1 MELFLYY
8 SYCDG
13 VAHLFLRGCGGA
25 TFTRNPWPSLAKQS
39 QDYGLMV
46 IIYKLSVHVRSQRQ
60 CHTVANRAHGH
71 KTDVNNSRECISH
84 GSWLKTQNRDDL

>member
-46 IIYKLSVHVRSQRQ
+46 IYNCPCMLGAKASDIRSP
-60 CHTVANRAHGH
+60 TEPMG
-71 KTDVNNSRECISH
+71 II
-84 GSWLKTQNRDDL
+84 LM